1 MDLVIT
7 IDWPYEKTDALA
19 REYYKLTNQ
28 YKYDDS
34 VIYYKL
40 VNNSYVDAGITS
52 ANFDSNKL
60 NLYLEKDDA
69 DSYLGYSCKTYKDD
83 TAQSCFNFHLVL
95 NVTQI
100 NE

>member
-40 VNNSYVDAGITS
+40 VYIGCQALFLSFLQFVRTFFDILILGRYAPGKQARGFFIGI
-52 ANFDSNKL
+52 
-60 NLYLEKDDA
+60 
-69 DSYLGYSCKTYKDD
+69 G
-83 TAQSCFNFHLVL
+83 
-95 NVTQI
+95 
-100 NE
+100 